1 MIDLGCLL
9 LGDSGFVDLIV
20 VYDQPPDNV
29 SLWHIQDRT
38 DEKESTQAMLKLI
51 CINNWLSFVNMDPQ
65 HGLHIPP
72 CAHRQLSRLHT
83 HTSFNVQENNP
94 IIRVERRSLL
104 VCNLGSNSKLSN
116 CRELDYMGRQCK
128 ERGTC
133 LV

>member
-51 CINNWLSFVNMDPQ
+51 CINNWLSFVNMDP
-65 HGLHIPP
+65 
-72 CAHRQLSRLHT
+72 
-83 HTSFNVQENNP
+83 
-94 IIRVERRSLL
+94 
-104 VCNLGSNSKLSN
+104 
-116 CRELDYMGRQCK
+116 
-128 ERGTC
+128 
-133 LV
+133 